1 MAALVLLLAF
11 LAVLFATVDVW
22 HTFRFF
28 CYAMKIKTLR
38 YLRKRF
44 NIGPKDTVENLLK
57 PLLVHGIVLPSD
69 IDFLMHMNNSK
80 YLREM
85 DFGRLRTNYE
95 SGLREAMR
103 PLGAVGVVAA
113 ISIRYRKSLQL
124 FQRFTLST
132 KTVHWDDNAVY
143 LEQRFVGTGG
153 FVNAIAMIKMVMKPM
168 NSNKK
173 QRFSPADVIKKMA
186 EEEGIEQ
193 FEPPPLSPEFESWID
208 SLEKSSES
216 MKNGQLPTS
225 KKTL

>member
-1 MAALVLLLAF
+1 MAALVLLSF

-22 HTFRFF
+22 HSFRFF
-28 CYAMKIKTLR
+28 SYVMKIKILR
-38 YLRKRF
+38 YLKTRF
-44 NIGPKDTVENLLK
+44 NVGPKHSVENLLK
-57 PLLVHGIVLPSD
+57 PLAVHGIVLPSD
-69 IDFLMHMNNSK
+69 IDALLHMNNSK

-95 SGLREAMR
+95 SGFREAIR

-132 KTVHWDDNAVY
+132 RAVHWHDNAMY
-143 LEQRFVGTGG
+143 LEQKFIGSGG
-153 FVNAIAMIKMVMKPM
+153 FVHAIAMIKMVLKPM
-168 NSNKK
+168 NSNYKK
-173 QRFSPADVIKKMA
+173 QRFSPADVVKKMA

-193 FEPPPLSPEFESWID
+193 LELPPLSPEFESWID
-208 SLEKSSES
+208 SLDKSSES
-216 MKNGQLPTS
+216 MKNGQLPSS